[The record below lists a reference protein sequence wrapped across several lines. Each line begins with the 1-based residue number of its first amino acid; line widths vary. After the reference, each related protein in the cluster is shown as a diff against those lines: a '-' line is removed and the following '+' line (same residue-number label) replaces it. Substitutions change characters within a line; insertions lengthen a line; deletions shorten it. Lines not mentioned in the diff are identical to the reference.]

1 MAKTDKERLATGFWN
16 RIESNQ
22 ATDYNILSLLVA
34 TELGPFVDC
43 TSNQADSYL
52 ELLNLQRA
60 ALLKNSAALGREILS
75 DFPGVSY
82 EELAVEIS
90 MVSLSLTVAPLITG
104 VIHVMSNPLLE
115 STPAI
120 IENAKRA
127 LPGLTF

>member
-1 MAKTDKERLATGFWN
+1 MGSYLDTVN
-16 RIESNQ
+16 
-22 ATDYNILSLLVA
+22 LLGYLRSRSSVDCDCLDIQVA

-52 ELLNLQRA
+52 ELLNPQRA

-90 MVSLSLTVAPLITG
+90 VCAP
-104 VIHVMSNPLLE
+104 
-115 STPAI
+115 PAI
-120 IENAKRA
+120 LRSLWFRSLAVTD
-127 LPGLTF
+127 G